1 MQKTVEVSEP
11 ALLFSIV
18 ARSVSPRKLP
28 MTENKNNSSPDPIWD
43 IAWTWMRQQHHK
55 ENFTESAHVELLLW
69 LKESPAHKKA
79 YDKAAQ
85 LWLLA
90 GLVPAS
96 KDTDVPPAK

>member
-1 MQKTVEVSEP
+1 MQKTVKVSEP

-18 ARSVSPRKLP
+18 ARSVSPRNLP
-28 MTENKNNSSPDPIWD
+28 MMEDKNNLAPDPIWD
-43 IAWTWMRQQHHK
+43 AAWTWVRQQYDK
-55 ENFTESAHVELLLW
+55 ENFAESAHAELLLW

-85 LWLLA
+85 LWLLT